1 MSRIGKAVI
10 EIPEGVKANVSDS
23 RIVISGPKGEIDTP
37 IFIGT
42 KVDLEEN
49 LISIYLEKG
58 KEVGLSKW
66 GLQRS
71 LIYNSVIGV
80 SEGYSKRLEI
90 NGVGYRAQMKGKNL
104 HLSLGFSHDINFD
117 IPDGIKMTVEKQT
130 TVKIS
135 GHDKQLVG
143 MVTSKI
149 KSFKPTEPYKGKG
162 IKESGQY
169 ILRKEGKKK

>member
-23 RIVISGPKGEIDTP
+23 RIVITGPKGELDTP

-42 KVDLEEN
+42 KVKLEEN

-104 HLSLGFSHDINFD
+104 HLSLGFSHDINYEAPED
-117 IPDGIKMTVEKQT
+117 IKIETPSQTEILVSGI
-130 TVKIS
+130 
-135 GHDKQLVG
+135 DKQKVG
-143 MVTSKI
+143 QVAAEI
-149 KSFKPTEPYKGKG
+149 RAFRPPEPYKGKG
-162 IKESGQY
+162 VKYENEY
-169 ILRKEGKKK
+169 IFRKEGKKK